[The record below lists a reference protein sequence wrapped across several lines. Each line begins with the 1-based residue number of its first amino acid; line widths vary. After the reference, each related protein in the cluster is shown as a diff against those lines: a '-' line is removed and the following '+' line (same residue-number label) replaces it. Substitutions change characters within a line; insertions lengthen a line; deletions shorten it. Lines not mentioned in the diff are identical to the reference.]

1 MGIFLNASKISKT
14 SDSEGYRKE
23 RIVIAPSSNT
33 LEIRFAQSSQTLTG
47 TELTAVERDFFNSW
61 TSQRIDVI
69 ANPQNSEYRTVS
81 NKFLIE
87 VSRPDT
93 KDVHREEVEADD

>member
-23 RIVIAPSSNT
+23 RIVIAPSLNPF
-33 LEIRFAQSSQTLTG
+33 EICLAQSYQTLTG

-61 TSQRIDVI
+61 TSLRVDVI
-69 ANPQNSEYRTVS
+69 ANPQNSDYRTVFD
-81 NKFLIE
+81 KFLIE
-87 VSRPDT
+87 ISCPDT
-93 KDVHREEVEADD
+93 KDAN